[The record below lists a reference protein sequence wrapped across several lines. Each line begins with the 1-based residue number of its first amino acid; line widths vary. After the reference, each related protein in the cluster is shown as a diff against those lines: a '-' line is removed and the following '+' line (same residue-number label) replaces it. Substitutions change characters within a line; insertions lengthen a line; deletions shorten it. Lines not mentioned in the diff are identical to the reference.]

1 MSIESWLLPV
11 LWREHDWPAALVRAR
26 ESLAAAAP
34 STQAQRAA
42 IELGTA
48 CEYIDPDRTRALAA
62 YELAGGV
69 ERSRDLAIELGAW
82 GAVAR
87 TCLALR
93 AYKKDTELIIDE
105 AAAWWDAGQPALC
118 TLALAGL
125 RDASRTARAHAL
137 AALALGRDL
146 DHHERVAVMRATEG
160 EDGDE
165 ADDYTM
171 AGRIAIAAGRRD
183 DGMRWLEAAML
194 ARPGHTVAARLLLSL
209 ALASG
214 DSERM
219 QRYLRLRLQGLDLP
233 AWLDNVRACAIAMIG
248 SEYHK
253 GLGIRLLRQALERAY
268 EAPHAE
274 VPGHLAMWCAL
285 ARRAAS
291 DGTRH
296 ELLRLIVRAI
306 EWSRDP
312 VDHVWLGALA
322 TEISLHDAD
331 DPVVA
336 GGYADIVAEHAPEHP
351 IVRELVNRV
360 KDSASPDV
368 PADAVAA
375 AAAVHA
381 SLEPEEELDTIY
393 ASATGV
399 ATFDADVDEIEGDD
413 WDNPMVKPANPA
425 ALLAAAGV
433 NQGRL
438 FATRSLATG
447 TLPPRTGKHAAAA
460 PVLAALRT
468 QDRPTMP
475 RRAAPPPDARAR
487 ARRIAMPIDVRMHAR
502 SGDVIEAHSRDISTT
517 GLFVITDAT
526 LSIGD
531 ELDIEVRLPDAELIS
546 ERGFTARARVVRK
559 DRGGYGIELVA
570 PREELLSALAELERT
585 AGDIDDAL

>member
-1 MSIESWLLPV
+1 MPIEPWLLPV
-11 LWREHDWPAALVRAR
+11 LWREHDWPAALVRVR
-26 ESLAAAAP
+26 DKLAAAPP

-42 IELGTA
+42 IELGHA
-48 CEYIDPDRTRALAA
+48 CEYIDPDRMRALAA

-82 GAVAR
+82 GTVAR

-93 AYKKDTELIIDE
+93 AYVNDPELIIDE
-105 AAAWWDAGQPALC
+105 AVAWWDAGQPALC
-118 TLALAGL
+118 ALALAGL
-125 RDASRTARAHAL
+125 RDAARTPRAHAL
-137 AALALGRDL
+137 AALVAGRDL

-165 ADDYTM
+165 AEEYTI

-183 DGMRWLEAAML
+183 DGMRWLEAAMV
-194 ARPGHTVAARLLLSL
+194 ARPGHSVASRLLLSL
-209 ALASG
+209 VVARG
-214 DSERM
+214 DHELM
-219 QRYLRLRLQGLDLP
+219 QRYLRFRLRGLDLP
-233 AWLDNVRACAIAMIG
+233 VWLDNVRACAIAMIG
-248 SEYHK
+248 SEHHK
-253 GLGIRLLRQALERAY
+253 GLGTRLLRQALERAY
-268 EAPHAE
+268 GAPYAEA
-274 VPGHLAMWCAL
+274 PGHLAMWCAL

-291 DGTRH
+291 DETRQ
-296 ELLRLIVRAI
+296 ELLPLVVRAI

-322 TEISLHDAD
+322 TEISLHDANA
-331 DPVVA
+331 PVIA
-336 GGYADIVAEHAPEHP
+336 AGYADIVAEHAPEHP
-351 IVRELVNRV
+351 IVRELVKRV
-360 KDSASPDV
+360 KDCASPDV

-381 SLEPEEELDTIY
+381 SLEPEEGLDTIY

-433 NQGRL
+433 SQGRL
-438 FATRSLATG
+438 FASRSLANG
-447 TLPPRTGKHAAAA
+447 TLPPRTGKPAAVA

-468 QDRPTMP
+468 QDRPTIP
-475 RRAAPPPDARAR
+475 RRAGPPADAPAR

-502 SGDVIEAHSRDISTT
+502 SGAVIEAHSRDISTT

-531 ELDIEVRLPDAELIS
+531 ELDIEVRLPDAEPIS
-546 ERGFTARARVVRK
+546 ERGFMARARVVRK
-559 DRGGYGIELVA
+559 DRGGYGIELVT
-570 PREELLSALAELERT
+570 PREELVGALAELERT
-585 AGDIDDAL
+585 DDAI